1 MNILWITNTVFPEAT
16 ALLTGNKNDLKS
28 SGGWMVAGA
37 ASLVSDE
44 NIRLAVA
51 SIANIDKLIHLQGN
65 KIDYYLI
72 PKGAGN
78 NHINHDYEA
87 YFKRICDE
95 FRPDVTHIHGT
106 EFSHG
111 LAFVE
116 ACGAEHVVVS
126 IQGICNEIGNHY
138 LDGLSY
144 KDVIKNITI
153 RDIIK
158 GTLFAEKKSW
168 LKRGEYERAILKKVK
183 HVIGRTEWDHA
194 FVWAVNNKIKYH
206 KCNETLRP
214 EFYSDHW
221 QYDKCRPHTIFV
233 SQAYY
238 PIKGLHQLIKALPM
252 ILREYSDVKVRIA
265 GNNVLEYGIKH
276 RTSYFQ
282 YLRTLIQK
290 NKLHDCIHFCGVLSA
305 EEMKQEYLLANVFVC
320 PSSIENSSNAL
331 CEAVLL
337 GVPVLAS
344 HVGGLPSMMEGQLQ
358 NLYRFDDVELLASKI
373 CNVFANEENQSN
385 CIDIARKRHNAETN
399 TNTLLDIYKMI
410 TK

>member
-1 MNILWITNTVFPEAT
+1 MNILWITNTIFPEAT

-37 ASLVSDE
+37 SSLVSDE

-51 SIANIDKLIHLQGN
+51 SIANVDKLTHMQGN
-65 KIDYYLI
+65 KIEYYLI

-78 NHINHDYEA
+78 IHVNHDYEA
-87 YFKRICDE
+87 YFKRIHEE
-95 FRPDVTHIHGT
+95 FQPDVTHIHGT

-126 IQGICNEIGNHY
+126 IQGICAEIGNHY
-138 LDGLSY
+138 LDGLSC

-158 GTLFAEKKSW
+158 GTPFAEKKSW
-168 LKRGEYERAILKKVK
+168 LKRGEYERALLKKVK

-194 FVWAVNNKIKYH
+194 FVWAVNNNITYH
-206 KCNETLRP
+206 NCNETLRP
-214 EFYSDHW
+214 EFYSGYW
-221 QYDKCRPHTIFV
+221 QYEKCNPHTIFV

-252 ILREYSDVKVRIA
+252 ILREYPDIKVRIA
-265 GNNVLEYGIKH
+265 GNNVLEYSIKH
-276 RTSYFQ
+276 KTSYFQ

-290 NKLHDCIHFCGVLSA
+290 NNLHDCIHFCGPLSA
-305 EEMKQEYLLANVFVC
+305 EEMKQEYLSANVFIC
-320 PSSIENSSNAL
+320 PSSIENCTSL
-331 CEAVLL
+331 
-337 GVPVLAS
+337 
-344 HVGGLPSMMEGQLQ
+344 
-358 NLYRFDDVELLASKI
+358 K
-373 CNVFANEENQSN
+373 
-385 CIDIARKRHNAETN
+385 K
-399 TNTLLDIYKMI
+399 
-410 TK
+410 